1 MPNSSQPTPTPF
13 ERPSARATGAMPVQR
28 ANYGL
33 PPRQPQAAAPTPAQ
47 PIARPEQP
55 GPRSMDIMAPRP
67 TQPPR
72 AQAPAPQPLAPTPA
86 PPAPAPSPS
95 PAATVAEQ
103 ISVTTPVSQPLYTNQ
118 PVPEPT
124 PVQATQSGGVLPKV
138 RLALLILGVLLTL
151 GGAARW
157 LTAGST
163 SGDLIAAGAI
173 AANDGENM
181 TVQFTANDGQ
191 MHKFIDKSDS
201 KLTPGSAVQVAYRSG
216 APDNSAKR
224 VEPIK
229 AAHSMGMWLMVTG
242 IILLLGAGVVTLL
255 LRRPRQAKPASI
267 AKPVTV

>member
-1 MPNSSQPTPTPF
+1 MPDSSQPTPTPF
-13 ERPSARATGAMPVQR
+13 ERPSARAAGVMPVQR
-28 ANYGL
+28 GNYGL
-33 PPRQPQAAAPTPAQ
+33 PPRQPQASTPTAAQ
-47 PIARPEQP
+47 PMVRPAQP
-55 GPRSMDIMAPRP
+55 GPRSMDIMVPRP
-67 TQPPR
+67 AQPPR
-72 AQAPAPQPLAPTPA
+72 PQAPTPNPVAPSPEPTPPTPA
-86 PPAPAPSPS
+86 PSS
-95 PAATVAEQ
+95 SATVAEQ
-103 ISVTTPVSQPLYTNQ
+103 ISVTAPASRPLYTNQ
-118 PVPEPT
+118 PVAEPV
-124 PVQATQSGGVLPKV
+124 PAQAIQSGGALPKV
-138 RLALLILGVLLTL
+138 RLALLILGALLLL

-173 AANDGENM
+173 AANDGDKM

-229 AAHSMGMWLMVTG
+229 AAHSMGIWLMATG
-242 IILLLGAGVVTLL
+242 IVLLLGAGIVTFL
-255 LRRPRQAKPASI
+255 LRRPRQAQPASI